1 MQQSGEQIVVVLALR
16 GAAPERSRVNIAAL
30 QQDLCIDSIGDL
42 HILLAFAEKVR
53 PNTYLDVLGDPQLQA
68 EAVLKEFETF

>member
-1 MQQSGEQIVVVLALR
+1 MTVLALR
-16 GAAPERSRVNIAAL
+16 GASPERPKVNMAVL
-30 QQDLCIDSIGDL
+30 QQDLGVDSIGDL